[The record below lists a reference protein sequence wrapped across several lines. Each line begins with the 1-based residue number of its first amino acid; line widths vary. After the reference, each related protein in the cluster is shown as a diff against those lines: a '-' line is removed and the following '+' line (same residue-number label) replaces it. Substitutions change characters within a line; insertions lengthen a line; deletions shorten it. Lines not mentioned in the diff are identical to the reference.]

1 MAILDLVEKIH
12 AAVDNREYSI
22 GFFFFDLAKAF
33 DTVNHAILLNKLE
46 HYGTRAIPLLWFKNY
61 SSNRKR
67 CVHYKGIDSEMTDI
81 ICGVPQGSV
90 LGPLLFL
97 IYIND
102 ISTCTSSKVFSFTL
116 LLMTQTDF
124 IKNKSLNQLPI
135 ITNNE
140 LTKLS
145 VWFKA
150 KK

>member
-22 GFFFFDLAKAF
+22 GFFFDLAKAF

-102 ISTCTSSKVFSFTL
+102 KVLHPKCFPSHYC
-116 LLMTQTDF
+116 
-124 IKNKSLNQLPI
+124 
-135 ITNNE
+135 
-140 LTKLS
+140 
-145 VWFKA
+145 
-150 KK
+150 